1 MKQTNR
7 LLAVIFGT
15 LALAGCKNGVG
26 ILEEEARTTT
36 YVTEDGQKLETCKI
50 ELDDGREYYLA
61 VIDSVNY
68 QQAVNLQKEGWVLP
82 RMHGMSSQDEHR
94 HSSNWIKMEEIIGTS
109 LCDPSTDLAD
119 GDMNF
124 RIKNHKFRLLG
135 RGSSLRKGKTIYDYW
150 TDTRFLNN
158 TGYYTY
164 GLQYEESV
172 DGNSTDVYTTYFY
185 STSSDVCHG
194 ALLLKDAYLVENEI
208 PDSVYVLPGNKKQ
221 IAGKRIHGA
230 DGYDYWTVMP
240 VADSMMVWSGAMEY
254 EKDGWMLARFE
265 GKRFG
270 TSSYKFREWEKKTI
284 HAEGHHLT
292 AEGLCGRHPLG
303 TEFGI
308 VDNFDDAMP
317 QFVYITPSWE
327 VAGYWLGTPTSK
339 SNAGII
345 FHRNNVMQSTHHQ
358 MLPLGRVALFK
369 RIQPSIEDA
378 KYRYILPDGN
388 YAQARKVVGK
398 SGAVYYVVDPSGWQG
413 LKYHDRELPNLEKDG
428 FHVLELDELSDML
441 GVQLEG
447 GSKLPNFQHPLF
459 KSLFPE
465 DVEMLVMSNGQQM
478 WFYPAVKV
486 YSYIEKG
493 LEVIPH
499 SYGRPIN
506 VRLVKKVK

>member
-1 MKQTNR
+1 MKQTNWI
-7 LLAVIFGT
+7 LIVVFGT
-15 LALAGCKNGVG
+15 LALAGCKNGMG

-36 YVTEDGQKLETCKI
+36 YVTEDGQKLEAGKI
-50 ELDDGREYYLA
+50 EFDNGREYYLA

-82 RMHGMSSQDEHR
+82 RMHGVYSQDEHR
-94 HSSNWIKMEEIIGTS
+94 HSSNWIKMEEIIGAS

-119 GDMNF
+119 EDMNF
-124 RIKNHKFRLLG
+124 RIKNHKFRLLSRESG
-135 RGSSLRKGKTIYDYW
+135 LRKDKTINDYW
-150 TDTRFLNN
+150 ADTRFLSPM
-158 TGYYTY
+158 GYHTY
-164 GLQYEESV
+164 GLCYEQSV
-172 DGNSTDVYTTYFY
+172 DGDSTDVYSTYFY
-185 STSSDVCHG
+185 PTSSDVYHG
-194 ALLLKDAYLVENEI
+194 ALLLKDAHLVENNI

-240 VADSMMVWSGAMEY
+240 VADSMMVWSVAMEY

-270 TSSYKFREWEKKTI
+270 TDSYKFREWEKKTI

-303 TEFGI
+303 TQFGI

-317 QFVYITPSWE
+317 QFEYITPSWD
-327 VAGYWLGTPTSK
+327 VAGYWLGTPTGK
-339 SNAGII
+339 SSAGII
-345 FHRNNVMQSTHHQ
+345 LHRKNVMQSIHHQ

-413 LKYHDRELPNLEKDG
+413 LKYYVRELPDLEKNG

-465 DVEMLVMSNGQQM
+465 DVMMHVRSNGQQM

-499 SYGRPIN
+499 PYSWPIN